1 MTATDPGPLVRDTH
15 GLPVGVHI
23 DATGTVDDSPFARLL
38 RRLDALRKTRELE
51 GQDRLRG
58 ETRFSAAPRR

>member
-1 MTATDPGPLVRDTH
+1 MTAADLGPLVRDTH

-23 DATGTVDDSPFARLL
+23 DAAGTVDDSPFARLL